1 MRGSSSRG
9 RRGRKDGGNGRR
21 RDDRADE
28 AKDDDAAP
36 GVGEEEDDDDDGPH
50 HRRRRGGE
58 EHDGEGGTEARGG
71 EDTVKTTR
79 LCCLCP
85 SIKGPPPSFLAAAYT
100 PEVVKGKGVAAPPMG
115 PFAGPF
121 LPDRNGIAT
130 AWAHENCIMWCP
142 EVYFDAKKGRLR
154 KVETALKRGARLKC
168 AHCDLRGAT
177 VGCTLE
183 R

>member
-1 MRGSSSRG
+1 
-9 RRGRKDGGNGRR
+9 
-21 RDDRADE
+21 
-28 AKDDDAAP
+28 
-36 GVGEEEDDDDDGPH
+36 
-50 HRRRRGGE
+50 
-58 EHDGEGGTEARGG
+58 
-71 EDTVKTTR
+71 
-79 LCCLCP
+79 
-85 SIKGPPPSFLAAAYT
+85 
-100 PEVVKGKGVAAPPMG
+100 MG

-130 AWAHENCIMWCP
+130 AWAHENCILWCP

-154 KVETALKRGARLKC
+154 KVESALKRGARLKC